1 MEILA
6 TSNKEIYRFRRNGDE
21 NYLTTLNDLGSKISD
36 VLTSLAAIP
45 DKINALNDSYNSLD
59 TYLDDLEEAALG
71 ELSYLSKCLSIFI
84 LDEDVYKPYPC
95 LCESNDVYN
104 LRAIRCFNDPAIE
117 CESCSKSV
125 CGSWSQWSSW
135 SVCSKSCGTGKRS
148 RNRTFTWYDGR
159 TFVEI
164 ETYSC
169 NLEVC
174 PHWGTWKPWSPCSRP
189 CYEDG
194 KPKPIQNRY
203 RCWTINGVE
212 DCGSGS
218 GHAHYDYGER
228 TCNTNNKCVAVC
240 EWSNWGQWSAC
251 NPDCKKGYRIQRRTN
266 NEDSEGAS
274 CIGVSLRTELCGD
287 NADDECEE
295 CFDKYDKCN
304 KISTSFC
311 TDVRYAARMKSLC
324 HKHCGCESRKRRS
337 NDDVSILNENDH
349 DAIQSIEFLA
359 LAMIKDSPRELSSFE
374 NDSRLRRSADL
385 EDLNEVYSTI
395 VERFEEVD
403 VLLEGKV

>member
-1 MEILA
+1 MFTNHIHA
-6 TSNKEIYRFRRNGDE
+6 YVIAMM
-21 NYLTTLNDLGSKISD
+21 YLIFVQYDALMTLLLNVNPVPNPLVGHGHSGHHGQPVQNHVVAGKDHVIELSLGTMVKF
-36 VLTSLAAIP
+36 SLKLKPPAAIQV
-45 DKINALNDSYNSLD
+45 KFNNSHVIFNKTNLD
-59 TYLDDLEEAALG
+59 A
-71 ELSYLSKCLSIFI
+71 
-84 LDEDVYKPYPC
+84 
-95 LCESNDVYN
+95 
-104 LRAIRCFNDPAIE
+104 
-117 CESCSKSV
+117 
-125 CGSWSQWSSW
+125 
-135 SVCSKSCGTGKRS
+135 
-148 RNRTFTWYDGR
+148 
-159 TFVEI
+159 
-164 ETYSC
+164 
-169 NLEVC
+169 C
-174 PHWGTWKPWSPCSRP
+174 PHWGKWKAWSPCSGP

-194 KPKPIQNRY
+194 KPKPTQNRY

-218 GHAHYDYGER
+218 GHAHYDYDER